1 MSENNTSDVLVNQI
15 ELASELA
22 NRAMID
28 ELMGNGKINEEDE
41 VYITESNGDT
51 RYTDE
56 AQDVFNRWYD
66 YFYDVIDKNRDT

>member
-22 NRAMID
+22 NRAMIG
-28 ELMGNGKINEEDE
+28 ELMGNGKINEEDD

-56 AQDVFNRWYD
+56 AQDVFNGWYD
-66 YFYDVIDKNRDT
+66 YFYDLIGRNRV

>member
-28 ELMGNGKINEEDE
+28 ELMGNGKINEEDD

-56 AQDVFNRWYD
+56 AQEVFNRWYD
-66 YFYDVIDKNRDT
+66 YYFDIIDKIKEA